1 MGKAPTRLPMGTNTS
16 VNSRTENG
24 MDKGLHMQLMDQKYL
39 RGDGL
44 TVNFWSQLR
53 TGGCN
58 LGSNSRA
65 DPAPGVES
73 RSRKR
78 ITDSS
83 FRSVRRYCVR

>member
-1 MGKAPTRLPMGTNTS
+1 
-16 VNSRTENG
+16 
-24 MDKGLHMQLMDQKYL
+24 MQLMDQKYL

-44 TVNFWSQLR
+44 TGNFWSQLR

-83 FRSVRRYCVR
+83 FRSVRRYCVRSSSHFDYLQKRFLSVAMSLRQYR

>member
-1 MGKAPTRLPMGTNTS
+1 
-16 VNSRTENG
+16 

-44 TVNFWSQLR
+44 TGNFWSQLR

-65 DPAPGVES
+65 DRRPASSPDRES
-73 RSRKR
+73 ALLIARSAPSADTACGHQVIS
-78 ITDSS
+78 ITYKKD
-83 FRSVRRYCVR
+83 F